1 MQPIRTYQVIV
12 RGFPPIL
19 YSARS
24 PSKARAACWH
34 DYQVMDDR
42 LTTFRD
48 FLAMSSIRRVPDP
61 PGIGERILV
70 AGGGRYAR
78 HWSWAIHPLYARR
91 QRRDLVGASVRSR
104 RSPGLKMVHG
114 SQAYKSNFL
123 VYLLSN

>member
-70 AGGGRYAR
+70 AGGPATRVIGHGQYTHFIRDGSDVILLA
-78 HWSWAIHPLYARR
+78 HPSEVAA
-91 QRRDLVGASVRSR
+91 VPV
-104 RSPGLKMVHG
+104 
-114 SQAYKSNFL
+114 
-123 VYLLSN
+123 